1 MEKSQ
6 FNPYLALAIGVVS
19 VSTSAILVRFSASP
33 AGVIAF
39 YRLFISVLLL
49 LPLFLTRYVSELRL
63 ITKRDWFYSMIA
75 GVFLA
80 LHFILWFESL
90 NYTSVASSTVLVTLQ
105 PLFAFIGTYFF
116 FNEKISIVTILSGL
130 IAIAGS
136 AIISW
141 GDFRISGSA
150 LFGDFLALIA
160 CALVTVYL
168 MFGQN
173 VRKRLSLITYTFIV
187 YSFSSITL
195 FFYVLI
201 RNESF
206 IPSQSSDWIYFFLL
220 ALIPNLLGHSLF
232 NWTLKWLSASTISM
246 AILFEPVGAIILA
259 YYLLDEGLIWSQIIG
274 GIIVIGGISLFVI
287 DERKTRQIKNKLA
300 VSGGNK

>member
-1 MEKSQ
+1 MEKPKM
-6 FNPYLALAIGVVS
+6 NPYLALAIGVIS
-19 VSTSAILVRFSASP
+19 VSTSAILVKYSASP

-39 YRLFISVLLL
+39 YRLFLSVLLL

-63 ITKRDWFYSMIA
+63 IRKRDWLYSMIA
-75 GVFLA
+75 GIFLA

-105 PLFAFIGTYFF
+105 PIFAFIGTYFF
-116 FNEKISIVTILSGL
+116 FKEKISVITILSGV
-130 IAIAGS
+130 IAIIGS

-150 LFGDFLALIA
+150 LFGDLLALIA

-187 YSFSSITL
+187 YSFSSLTL
-195 FFYVLI
+195 FVYVI
-201 RNESF
+201 VRNESF
-206 IPSQSSDWIYFFLL
+206 IPIQSSDWIYFFLL
-220 ALIPNLLGHSLF
+220 ALVPTLLGHSLF
-232 NWTLKWLSASTISM
+232 NWAIKWISTSTISM

-259 YYLLDEGLIWSQIIG
+259 YYLLDEVLIWSQIIG
-274 GIIVIGGISLFVI
+274 GIIVIGGISLFVA
-287 DERKTRQIKNKLA
+287 DERKAKVLKSKLA
-300 VSGGNK
+300 ISGEKE

>member
-1 MEKSQ
+1 MEKSRM
-6 FNPYLALAIGVVS
+6 NPYLALAIGVIS
-19 VSTSAILVRFSASP
+19 VSTSAILVKFSTSP

-39 YRLFISVLLL
+39 YRLFLSVLLL

-63 ITKRDWFYSMIA
+63 ITKKDWIYSMIA
-75 GVFLA
+75 GIFLA

-105 PLFAFIGTYFF
+105 PIFAFIGGYFF
-116 FNEKISIVTILSGL
+116 FKEKISFVTIISGV
-130 IAIAGS
+130 IAIIGS

-141 GDFRISGSA
+141 GDFRISGTA
-150 LFGDFLALIA
+150 LFGDLLALIA

-206 IPSQSSDWIYFFLL
+206 IPNQSSDWIYFFLL
-220 ALIPNLLGHSLF
+220 ALVPTLLGHSLF
-232 NWTLKWLSASTISM
+232 NWAIKWISTSTISM

-259 YYLLDEGLIWSQIIG
+259 YYLLDEVMIWSQIIG
-274 GIIVIGGISLFVI
+274 GIIVIGGISLFVA
-287 DERKTRQIKNKLA
+287 DERKAKVLKNKLA
-300 VSGGNK
+300 VTESK